1 MSELPDRQSNHH
13 HLEPAMKRENL
24 RSAYLSLG
32 LLIAVISI
40 GVAGFILIEK
50 LTFTEAF
57 FMTIITVSTVGFR
70 EVGHELSSTGMYFT
84 SFLIIFSF
92 GIFAYAVTTFIR
104 YVIDGT
110 FRHLYKDT
118 RVRRRIQR
126 LKDHVIVCGYG
137 RNGRQAVEELMD
149 HNVPIVV
156 IEREERV
163 IERILDNPDLLYVHG
178 DATRDVVLESCGI
191 GTAKALITTLP
202 VDADNLFVVLTAM
215 EMNPEI
221 TIISRASDEHS
232 DIKLKR
238 AGAAN
243 VIMPDR
249 IGGQR
254 MAKLVIQP
262 DVVEFLEFIMLQSS
276 ENVVLEEIN
285 CDKLSSSFDGKT
297 IRELDIRNESGANII
312 GLKRADKTFIINPLP
327 EVTLSSRDKLF
338 ALGTRRQIDRL
349 KTLLFQ
355 EDAS

>member
-1 MSELPDRQSNHH
+1 
-13 HLEPAMKRENL
+13 MKRENI
-24 RSAYLSLG
+24 RSAYFSLG
-32 LLIAVISI
+32 LLIAIIII
-40 GVAGFILIEK
+40 GVTGYMLIEK

-57 FMTIITVSTVGFR
+57 FMTVITIATVGFR
-70 EVGHELSSTGMYFT
+70 EVGHELSPAGMYFT

-110 FRHLYKDT
+110 FRHLYKDS

-126 LKDHVIVCGYG
+126 LRDHVIVCGYG
-137 RNGRQAVEELMD
+137 RNGRQAVEELLD
-149 HNVPIVV
+149 HEVPVV
-156 IEREERV
+156 IIEREDKV
-163 IERILDNPDLLYVHG
+163 MERILDNPGLLYIHG
-178 DATRDVVLESCGI
+178 DATRENILKSSGIES
-191 GTAKALITTLP
+191 AKALIAALP
-202 VDADNLFVVLTAM
+202 VDADNLFVVLTAK
-215 EMNPEI
+215 EINPGI

-232 DIKLKR
+232 DSKLKR
-238 AGAAN
+238 AGADN

-276 ENVVLEEIN
+276 ENVALEEIN
-285 CDKLSSSFDGKT
+285 CDRLATCFDGKT

-312 GLKRADKTFIINPLP
+312 GLKRADKTYIINPLP
-327 EVTLSSRDKLF
+327 EVTLSTRDKLF

-349 KTLLFQ
+349 KNLLMQ
-355 EDAS
+355 GDAS

>member
-1 MSELPDRQSNHH
+1 
-13 HLEPAMKRENL
+13 MKRENIK
-24 RSAYLSLG
+24 SAYISLG
-32 LLIAVISI
+32 LLLAIII
-40 GVAGFILIEK
+40 LGVTGFMLIEN
-50 LTFTEAF
+50 LSFTEAF
-57 FMTIITVSTVGFR
+57 YMTIITIATVGFR
-70 EVGHELSSTGMYFT
+70 EVGHTLSSAGMYFT

-92 GIFAYAVTTFIR
+92 GIFAFAVTTFIR
-104 YVIDGT
+104 YVVDGT

-149 HNVPIVV
+149 HQVPVIV
-156 IEREERV
+156 IERDEKV
-163 IERILDNPDLLYVHG
+163 MERILDNAELLYIHG
-178 DATRDVVLESCGI
+178 DATRDDVLEICGI
-191 GTAKALITTLP
+191 NNAKALITTLP

-215 EMNPEI
+215 EINPEI

-232 DIKLKR
+232 DLKLKR

-276 ENVVLEEIN
+276 ENVALEEIS
-285 CDKLSSSFDGKT
+285 CDLLSNFFDGKT

-338 ALGTRRQIDRL
+338 ALGTRRQIERL
-349 KTLLFQ
+349 KTLLVQ
-355 EDAS
+355 GDTTL